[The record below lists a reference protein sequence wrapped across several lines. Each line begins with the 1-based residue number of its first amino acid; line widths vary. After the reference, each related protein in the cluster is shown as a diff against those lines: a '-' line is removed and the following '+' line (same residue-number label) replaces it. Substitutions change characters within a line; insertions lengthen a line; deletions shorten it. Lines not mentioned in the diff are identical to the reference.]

1 MWHLLGRCQGLR
13 AFLLFL
19 RRLGVVLWAPALAQ
33 SMLGP
38 CSVGGVC
45 EGIPQT
51 RGSFSLLG
59 VRGTGEGPR
68 PALLLPASLW
78 PRHLQAPQDP
88 RRHGGV
94 GTSEPQYSCGKQRTR
109 CWLPDDGVYRSSD
122 VISEGS
128 LAGCV
133 SNAS

>member
-1 MWHLLGRCQGLR
+1 MSGEDGEGGMWHLLGRCQGLR

-94 GTSEPQYSCGKQRTR
+94 GTASPSTAAVSRELAVGYRMTVFIG
-109 CWLPDDGVYRSSD
+109 LPT
-122 VISEGS
+122 
-128 LAGCV
+128 
-133 SNAS
+133 

>member
-1 MWHLLGRCQGLR
+1 MSGEDGEGGMWHLLGRCQGLR

-59 VRGTGEGPR
+59 VVRVER
-68 PALLLPASLW
+68 A
-78 PRHLQAPQDP
+78 R
-88 RRHGGV
+88 
-94 GTSEPQYSCGKQRTR
+94 
-109 CWLPDDGVYRSSD
+109 
-122 VISEGS
+122 
-128 LAGCV
+128 
-133 SNAS
+133 